1 MSQNIL
7 EGILLDENIEL
18 SLNDLCRACSC
29 SEQWLIELVEEGAL
43 EPEGD
48 PLIPGQA
55 ISAQAQQWQ
64 FSAVSLERA
73 RIAMRLQRDLEIN
86 LAGVA
91 LALDLLNEIENLQS
105 RLTMVETQNKG

>member
-1 MSQNIL
+1 MSQTIL
-7 EGILLDENIEL
+7 EGILLDENAEL

-43 EPEGD
+43 EPEGGQ
-48 PLIPGQA
+48 PAPGQTIA
-55 ISAQAQQWQ
+55 IQAQQWR
-64 FSAVSLERA
+64 FSVISLERA

-91 LALDLLNEIENLQS
+91 LALDLLNEIENLKS
-105 RLTMVETQNKG
+105 RLTIVEIQD

>member
-1 MSQNIL
+1 MSQTIL
-7 EGILLDENIEL
+7 EGILLDENTEL

-43 EPEGD
+43 EPEGGA
-48 PLIPGQA
+48 PISGQT
-55 ISAQAQQWQ
+55 ITVQAQQWR
-64 FSAVSLERA
+64 FSVNSFERA

-91 LALDLLNEIENLQS
+91 LALDLLNEIENLKS
-105 RLTMVETQNKG
+105 RLTIAEIKD